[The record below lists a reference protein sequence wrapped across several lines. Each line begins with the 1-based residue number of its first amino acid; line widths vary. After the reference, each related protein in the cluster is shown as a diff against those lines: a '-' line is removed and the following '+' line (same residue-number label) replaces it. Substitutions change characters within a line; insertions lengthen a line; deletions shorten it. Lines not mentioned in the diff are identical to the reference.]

1 MTSVQEFY
9 DRQWKSSHEDM
20 FSLAFTEAIAKSYSF
35 LGNVENQKL
44 LEVGC
49 GSGEQAADF
58 AAQGAIVTVID
69 ISAESLKAA
78 QESAKQKKVE
88 LTAVKMNA
96 EQLEFPAES
105 FDLVYINST
114 LMHVDQQKVLQECS
128 RVLVKGGK
136 LVVIE
141 PLRYAPLVQ
150 MYRLFSSYKK
160 MNPHY
165 ATLKM
170 FNEGKK
176 YFADYQ
182 HQEFYLFS
190 SALLPVF
197 SLKYRWLHQSYRVI
211 SKVDN
216 LFLKIFPFLRY
227 GCWVS
232 VVKYTK

>member
-9 DRQWKSSHEDM
+9 DQQWKSSGEDM
-20 FSLAFTEAIAKSYSF
+20 FSLAFREAIAKSYTF
-35 LGNVENQKL
+35 LGNLQGKKI

-49 GSGEQAADF
+49 GSGEQASHL

-78 QESAKQKKVE
+78 QDLAKQKKVE
-88 LTAVKMNA
+88 LTAVKMDA

-105 FDLVYINST
+105 FDLIYINST

-136 LVVIE
+136 LAVIE

-150 MYRLFSSYKK
+150 IYRWFSSYKK

-170 FNEGKK
+170 FNQGKK
-176 YFADYQ
+176 YFSEHT
-182 HQEFYLFS
+182 HQEFYLLS

-197 SLKYRWLHQSYRVI
+197 SLKNRWLHRGYDAVST
-211 SKVDN
+211 VDN
-216 LFLKIFPFLRY
+216 FLLKIFPFLRH

>member
-9 DRQWKSSHEDM
+9 DRQWKSSREDL
-20 FSLAFTEAIAKSYSF
+20 FSLAFREAIAKSYSF
-35 LGNVENQKL
+35 LGNVHGKKV
-44 LEVGC
+44 LEIGC
-49 GSGEQAADF
+49 GSGEQASYL

-69 ISAESLKAA
+69 ISAESLKTA
-78 QESAKQKKVE
+78 QELAKKKEVE
-88 LTAVKMNA
+88 LTAVRMNA
-96 EQLEFPAES
+96 EELTFPAES

-114 LMHVDQQKVLQECS
+114 LMHVQQQKVLQECS
-128 RVLVKGGK
+128 RVLKKGGR

-150 MYRLFSSYKK
+150 IYRLFSSYRK
-160 MNPHY
+160 MNPQY
-165 ATLKM
+165 ATFKM
-170 FNEGKK
+170 FRAGKE
-176 YFADYQ
+176 YFADYN

-197 SLKYRWLHQSYRVI
+197 SLKYRWLHQSYDTI

-216 LFLKIFPFLRY
+216 FLLKIIPPLRY

-232 VVKYTK
+232 VVEYTK